1 MKEMASSEKFCL
13 KWNDFESNIS
23 STFKEIK
30 NDQDFMD
37 VTLACDTDQITA
49 HKVVLSA
56 CSPFFRN
63 VLKRNPHQHPLL
75 YMKGV
80 KYSDLESLLSFMYFG
95 EVSIA
100 QDELNSFLAVAEEL
114 KVKGLTQNNSNSNDQ
129 NTKSESL
136 RHTTARPRLKARSEA
151 TASATVA
158 DDDIVAIEP
167 EERKVKT
174 EPGGGDLVQYDDDG
188 YNQYQDPAYDE
199 ADQSYYE
206 GTTTAAANMDFEA
219 GKGNSIKF

>member
-1 MKEMASSEKFCL
+1 MASSEKFCL
-13 KWNDFESNIS
+13 KWNDFETNIS

-80 KYSDLESLLSFMYFG
+80 KYSDLESLLNFMYFG

-100 QDELNSFLAVAEEL
+100 QDELNSFLGVAEEL
-114 KVKGLTQNNSNSNDQ
+114 KVKGLTQNNSNNAAS
-129 NTKSESL
+129 NTKSETN
-136 RHTTARPRLKARSEA
+136 RHSSARPRLKPSRPEA
-151 TASATVA
+151 PTVVAT

-174 EPGGGDLVQYDDDG
+174 EPGGGGGDLVQYEDDG
-188 YNQYQDPAYDE
+188 YNQYHDPAYDE
-199 ADQSYYE
+199 ADQSYYD
-206 GTTTAAANMDFEA
+206 GSTAAANVEFEA
-219 GKGNSIKF
+219 GKGNIYF